1 MAEDLGQ
8 DAAEYLLNQR
18 SEFLR
23 YATAFVERAK
33 SARGDAGA
41 TAAKPGE
48 EIASLDFE
56 TPEAAAEVSGML
68 TELGYENHVIAA
80 SIYMLERDLPDAA
93 KQCAAIAEAA
103 ERQQQSAPG
112 PDAQDK
118 DDASPEAAAPEAPAV
133 KAVPGSTAK
142 QRAFIEK
149 LHAEG
154 HIPDKALPDDLEK
167 LNIREASEIIKEGI
181 FCREMK
187 EDAKK
192 DPVRVKEEGAQMR
205 KASEKLASERAGR
218 DHEKVIDR
226 NMAH

>member
-33 SARGDAGA
+33 NAHTDAS
-41 TAAKPGE
+41 TTKPGE
-48 EIASLDFE
+48 EIAALDFE

-80 SIYMLERDLPDAA
+80 SVYVLERDLPDAA

-103 ERQQQSAPG
+103 GTQKHPAPG
-112 PDAQDK
+112 PDAKDK
-118 DDASPEAAAPEAPAV
+118 AAATPEATPQEALAEN
-133 KAVPGSTAK
+133 AVPDCTPK

-167 LNIREASEIIKEGI
+167 LDIREASAIIKEGI